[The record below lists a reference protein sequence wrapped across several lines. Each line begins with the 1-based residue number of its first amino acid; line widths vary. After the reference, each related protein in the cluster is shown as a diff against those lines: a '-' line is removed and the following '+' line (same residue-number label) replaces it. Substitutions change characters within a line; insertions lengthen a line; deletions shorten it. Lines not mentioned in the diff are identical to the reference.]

1 MTKRLFLSFI
11 FLSFLPAAMA
21 AETLSIEVW
30 KSPTCGCCKKWIEHL
45 EDNGFSVTAYD
56 EGNNRARAQLGMP
69 RAHGSCHTAL
79 IDGYVI
85 EGHVP
90 AKDIMRLL
98 KEKPKAI
105 GLSVPGMPIGSPGMD
120 GPEYKGHKDPF
131 DVLLVESEEESSTFS
146 RY

>member
-11 FLSFLPAAMA
+11 FICFLPAVMA

-45 EDNGFSVTAYD
+45 EDSGFSVTTYD
-56 EGNNRARAQLGMP
+56 EGNNRARARLGMP

-79 IDGYVI
+79 INGYVI

-90 AKDIMRLL
+90 ANDIMRLL
-98 KEKPKAI
+98 KEKPEAI

-131 DVLLVESEEESSTFS
+131 DVLLVESEDKSSTFS

>member
-1 MTKRLFLSFI
+1 MIKRQFLSFI
-11 FLSFLPAAMA
+11 FICFLPAAMA

-45 EDNGFSVTAYD
+45 EDSGFSVSACD
-56 EGNNRARAQLGMP
+56 EGNNRARARLGMP

-90 AKDIMRLL
+90 ANDIMRLL

-131 DVLLVESEEESSTFS
+131 DVLLVESEEKSSTFS